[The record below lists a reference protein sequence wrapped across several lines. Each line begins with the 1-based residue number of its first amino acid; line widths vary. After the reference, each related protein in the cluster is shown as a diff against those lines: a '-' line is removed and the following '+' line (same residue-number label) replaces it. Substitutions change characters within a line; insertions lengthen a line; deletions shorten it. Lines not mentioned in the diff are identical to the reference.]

1 MPSSPLHRTGRTGR
15 TGLLVV
21 TVVLVH
27 LVGRGAGS
35 LRFLRTPDTI
45 YLEGLPF
52 SQAID
57 LEIGA
62 QGAWRVAIDAGHE
75 GQAPAPIFRHEGHG
89 PIAVWPFTFEWAQYA
104 AILVTVTLDDLEQGL
119 QFVEAKRFEVKF
131 LEPVSYLMGAPA
143 LGQSLVELDTHDE
156 TVGELLDWAVHE
168 FSSSRRL
175 SYDRIVQALLLST
188 FPVPQQCSRG
198 GGVAEPEARA
208 GAEEGECSWA
218 EAVSQRRASADG
230 AGPADFV
237 NVYVTVEALVND
249 GKRDERM
256 YLMLAVQRHV
266 GNGANFR
273 PGLIHAQRVPR
284 ARWGG
289 VRPLAELVSEGRCPA
304 AAEPQIDADL
314 APWEATGGVIS
325 EEIVRDLAAAA
336 SWNRY
341 CNRVFVVNN
350 SLWVEFAKQDQA
362 HEATANG
369 QKWYT
374 MALIET
380 LASVLARARVPDVE
394 LCVAEEGPQVR
405 CCVA

>member
-1 MPSSPLHRTGRTGR
+1 MLANLRRTGR

-21 TVVLVH
+21 AVVLVH
-27 LVGRGAGS
+27 LVSRGAGS
-35 LRFLRTPDTI
+35 LRFLRTPDTV
-45 YLEGLPF
+45 YLEELPF

-104 AILVTVTLDDLEQGL
+104 AIVLTVTLDDLEQGL
-119 QFVEAKRFEVKF
+119 QFEEAKRFEVKF

-175 SYDRIVQALLLST
+175 SYDRVVQALLLST
-188 FPVPQQCSRG
+188 FPVPRQCSREG
-198 GGVAEPEARA
+198 GAAEPEART
-208 GAEEGECSWA
+208 GAEEGECSWS
-218 EAVSQRRASADG
+218 EAVSQRRDGASMDG
-230 AGPADFV
+230 AGTDFV
-237 NVYVTVEALVND
+237 NVYVTVEALVNN
-249 GKRDERM
+249 GKADERM

-266 GNGANFR
+266 GDSASFR
-273 PGLIHAQRVPR
+273 PRLIHAQRVPA
-284 ARWGG
+284 ARWRG
-289 VRPLAELVSEGRCPA
+289 VRPLEAHVAEGRCP

-325 EEIVRDLAAAA
+325 GEIVRDLAAAA

-341 CNRVFVVNN
+341 CTHDTAHMHVNRYCTHENVCVHVQV
-350 SLWVEFAKQDQA
+350 LQPRLCRQQLAVGRVRQA
-362 HEATANG
+362 RPG
-369 QKWYT
+369 
-374 MALIET
+374 
-380 LASVLARARVPDVE
+380 ARDHRQR
-394 LCVAEEGPQVR
+394 AEMVYDGLD
-405 CCVA
+405 